1 MTSPECTALQ
11 ARTRR
16 NPITATILLTAVTRI
31 VAVLL
36 TLAGIRLAFP
46 GIAGTFQA

>member
-1 MTSPECTALQ
+1 MTSAERTALQ
-11 ARTRR
+11 ARTPG

-31 VAVLL
+31 VAVVL

-46 GIAGTFQA
+46 GIAGRLRA